1 MDKIV
6 KWRLICSG
14 HLSGCINMA
23 IDEAMFA
30 YNMSQDK
37 APTTLRLYG
46 WNPPAISIGYFQKT
60 EDIKLNKK
68 IDIVRRMTG
77 GGAILHDKELTF
89 SLVAPIKNS
98 YIPEKVSDSYNV
110 ICQAIV
116 NGLTF
121 LGINAQIRGK
131 VKNTLSKNNRPFFC
145 FSRPSSSDIVFKGKK
160 LVGSAQ
166 RRKNGT
172 LMHHGSILLDD
183 QNLSGAISI
192 NTILK
197 REIKFE
203 EISNAIIQGFEKEFS
218 IKLVP
223 SNLTYDETILSRQ
236 LEKTKQLN
244 LSL

>member
-6 KWRLICSG
+6 KWRLICSD
-14 HLSGCINMA
+14 HLSGYINMA
-23 IDEAMFA
+23 IDEAMFTCK
-30 YNMSQDK
+30 MSQNI
-37 APTTLRLYG
+37 APTLRLYG

-60 EDIKLNKK
+60 EDIKLDKK

-89 SLVAPIKNS
+89 CLVAPIKNS
-98 YIPEKVSDSYNV
+98 VIPEKVSDSYNA

-131 VKNTLSKNNRPFFC
+131 VKTSLSKNNQPFFC
-145 FSRPSSSDIVFKGKK
+145 FSSPSLSDIVFKGKK

-172 LMHHGSILLDD
+172 LMHHGSILLND
-183 QNLSGAISI
+183 QNLNGATSI
-192 NTILK
+192 NTILQ
-197 REIKFE
+197 REVKFE
-203 EISNAIIQGFEKEFS
+203 EISNAVIQGFEKEFS
-218 IKLVP
+218 IKLV
-223 SNLTYDETILSRQ
+223 SGELTQDEITLSGE
-236 LEKTKQLN
+236 LAKTKKQAN
-244 LSL
+244 LC

>member
-1 MDKIV
+1 M
-6 KWRLICSG
+6 KWRLIRSG
-14 HLSGCINMA
+14 FLNGYTNMA
-23 IDEAMFA
+23 IDEVMFIHKIT
-30 YNMSQDK
+30 QDV
-37 APTTLRLYG
+37 PSTLRLYG
-46 WNPPAISIGYFQKT
+46 WDPPAISIGYFQKA
-60 EDIKLNKK
+60 EDIKFDKK

-89 SLVAPIKNS
+89 CLVAPIKNS
-98 YIPEKVSDSYNV
+98 VIPEKVFNSYNA

-131 VKNTLSKNNRPFFC
+131 VKTSLSKNNQPFFC
-145 FSRPSSSDIVFKGKK
+145 FSRPSSSDILFKGKK

-166 RRKNGT
+166 RRKNGI

-183 QNLSGAISI
+183 QNLNGATSI
-192 NTILK
+192 NAILQ

-223 SNLTYDETILSRQ
+223 SDLTECETKLSRQ
-236 LEKTKQLN
+236 LEKTKHLT
-244 LSL
+244 